1 VEILNLGGTPERSS
15 SSARKKLRMVLG
27 VTALAAVT
35 GLGSTLAANISLNGG
50 GNVEFGQGVATTA
63 ACDGDI
69 TLTPVSTFSNAS
81 YGYDEPAFALTA
93 IQVTDI
99 DLTPEGWDASANGG
113 EGAWHPEFVY
123 DSHAWNEGYEER
135 SGQYINA
142 DGEWTNTCEN
152 KVIMIRGYTNNTDY
166 AIRTSNNNISSPIF
180 FNGAAG
186 ARGNYDVD
194 GTNTGVGFIIQ
205 HDESSLDPFA
215 AFAYEIADSD
225 WSTAFNA
232 MNLDWDFD
240 GTVASV
246 GNNSYVTIELD
257 TDSSNPPS
265 DSRWVDKL
273 TVESSSTRPSG
284 WDIDD

>member
-1 VEILNLGGTPERSS
+1 
-15 SSARKKLRMVLG
+15 MVLG

-81 YGYDEPAFALTA
+81 YGYDEPAFAMSA

-99 DLTPEGWDASANGG
+99 DLTPEGWDVSANDG
-113 EGAWHPEFVY
+113 EGAWHPEFLY

-142 DGEWTNTCEN
+142 DGDWTNTCEN
-152 KVIMIRGYTNNTDY
+152 KVIMIRGYTNNTEY
-166 AIRTSNNNISSPIF
+166 AIRTSENNISSPLF

-186 ARGNYDVD
+186 SRGNYDVD
-194 GTNTGVGFIIQ
+194 GRNTGVGFIIK
-205 HDESSLDPFA
+205 HDEMSPEPFA
-215 AFAYEIADSD
+215 ADAYEIANDGDGS
-225 WSTAFNA
+225 WSISFSAIY
-232 MNLDWDFD
+232 LDWDFD
-240 GTVASV
+240 GTD

-257 TDSSNPPS
+257 RSGSNPPS

>member
-1 VEILNLGGTPERSS
+1 MEILNLGGTPKRSS

-81 YGYDEPAFALTA
+81 YGYDEPAFAMTA

-99 DLTPEGWDASANGG
+99 DLTPEGWDVGANNGDGG
-113 EGAWHPEFVY
+113 WHSEFNY

-135 SGQYINA
+135 SGQYLNA
-142 DGEWTNTCEN
+142 DGDWTNTCEN
-152 KVIMIRGYTNNTDY
+152 KVIMIRGYTNNTEY
-166 AIRTSNNNISSPIF
+166 AIRTSDNNISSPLF

-186 ARGNYDVD
+186 SRGNYDV
-194 GTNTGVGFIIQ
+194 GGRNTGVGFVIK
-205 HDESSLDPFA
+205 HDETSPEPFA
-215 AFAYEIADSD
+215 ADAYEIANDGDGWGISF
-225 WSTAFNA
+225 SAIY
-232 MNLDWDFD
+232 LDWDFD
-240 GTVASV
+240 GTD

-257 TDSSNPPS
+257 RSGSNPPS

>member
-1 VEILNLGGTPERSS
+1 
-15 SSARKKLRMVLG
+15 MVLG

-81 YGYDEPAFALTA
+81 YGNDEPAFALTA

-99 DLTPEGWDASANGG
+99 DLTPEGWDVGANNGDGG
-113 EGAWHPEFVY
+113 WHSEFNY
-123 DSHAWNEGYEER
+123 DSHAWNEGFEER
-135 SGQYINA
+135 SGQYLNA
-142 DGEWTNTCEN
+142 EGDWTNTCEN
-152 KVIMIRGYTNNTDY
+152 KVIMIRGYTNNTEY
-166 AIRTSNNNISSPIF
+166 AIRTSENNISSPLF

-186 ARGNYDVD
+186 SRGNYDLD

-205 HDESSLDPFA
+205 HDETSPYPMAGIS
-215 AFAYEIADSD
+215 YEIADND
-225 WSTAFNA
+225 WSTSFSAID
-232 MNLDWDFD
+232 LDWDFG
-240 GTVASV
+240 GTD
-246 GNNSYVTIELD
+246 GNNSYVNIELNNA
-257 TDSSNPPS
+257 SSNPPS

>member
-1 VEILNLGGTPERSS
+1 
-15 SSARKKLRMVLG
+15 MVLG

-81 YGYDEPAFALTA
+81 YGYDEPAFAMSA

-99 DLTPEGWDASANGG
+99 DLTPEGWDVGANNGDGG
-113 EGAWHPEFVY
+113 WHSEFNY

-135 SGQYINA
+135 SGQYLNA
-142 DGEWTNTCEN
+142 DQEWTNTCEN
-152 KVIMIRGYTNNTDY
+152 KVIMIRGYTNNTEY
-166 AIRTSNNNISSPIF
+166 AIRTSENNISSPLF

-186 ARGNYDVD
+186 SRGNYDLD

-205 HDESSLDPFA
+205 HDETSPDPFVA
-215 AFAYEIADSD
+215 ISYEIADND
-225 WSTAFNA
+225 WSTSFSAI
-232 MNLDWDFD
+232 NLDWDFG
-240 GTVASV
+240 GTD
-246 GNNSYVTIELD
+246 GNNSYVNIELD
-257 TDSSNPPS
+257 NASSNPPS